1 MDPEQGF
8 TRLTP
13 RLNCDITAIT
23 TNPSISQIR
32 ACWSFSIP
40 VKTFARQN
48 FPRVHADPI
57 NSNYAVLQLRRF
69 IDSFFSLSPSTSN
82 PIGSLPL
89 SPQRK
94 ESSKHRSQPEAL
106 YGRAFFFFFFLFFL
120 RPGSFRKRALTRWNR
135 WRQSLR
141 CISPGQFRY
150 YEISAGIVYQAWL
163 AARNDAAAIVR
174 TGRKRRA
181 RNDEHRRRSRAHRG
195 CINASPRSRHAIL
208 GYLGGGGERGQG
220 EERLGAHLL
229 RGSRVMLD
237 SSLSGISKGG
247 ILVPRHDRISRQR
260 WTIRLSLSVSAFPS
274 LFFRSIKKKE
284 NTRCEVN
291 WC

>member
-13 RLNCDITAIT
+13 RLNCD
-23 TNPSISQIR
+23 NRDNYESIH
-32 ACWSFSIP
+32 
-40 VKTFARQN
+40 FANSRVLIIFNSRQN
-48 FPRVHADPI
+48 FRAAKLPESPRRSDKF
-57 NSNYAVLQLRRF
+57 QLRGSPITSIHRF
-69 IDSFFSLSPSTSN
+69 FFFSLSPPRLQIPSDPS
-82 PIGSLPL
+82 PSLFSRKNL
-89 SPQRK
+89 RNIVASPRHCTG
-94 ESSKHRSQPEAL
+94 EHFS
-106 YGRAFFFFFFLFFL
+106 FFFFL

-135 WRQSLR
+135 WRQSLW

-208 GYLGGGGERGQG
+208 GYLGRGKEAGGERRGWGRIYYG
-220 EERLGAHLL
+220 EAA
-229 RGSRVMLD
+229 SC
-237 SSLSGISKGG
+237 S
-247 ILVPRHDRISRQR
+247 ILVYREFLKAVSWCLDMTAFRVNGERYV
-260 WTIRLSLSVSAFPS
+260 SLCLCFSLLVFP
-274 LFFRSIKKKE
+274 LDEKRRKHE
-284 NTRCEVN
+284 MRG
-291 WC
+291 